1 MSREI
6 EAEQSQVESGPAGF
20 TIYRGS
26 EAAPYLG
33 SRRRGG
39 ADGNM
44 HPAIQRGLKLMY
56 ESGDSGG
63 ASVRVLFSSP
73 DLHVSYVWFKSGF
86 PLPLHSHDVDCL
98 YQILAGSVALGTEEL
113 AKGDSVFIPAGVP
126 YTMKPGAHGV
136 EFLEIRTTHDY
147 DTRYVAK
154 TDAYWD
160 KIAQMRQERAPI
172 WEQEQA
178 PYGLLGA
185 TPPTR

>member
-1 MSREI
+1 MD
-6 EAEQSQVESGPAGF
+6 ADQADGASGSTPF
-20 TIYRGS
+20 TIYRGQ

-33 SRRRGG
+33 ARRRGG
-39 ADGNM
+39 AEGND

-63 ASVRVLFSSP
+63 ATVRVLFSSP

-98 YQILAGSVALGTEEL
+98 YEIVAGTVDLGTEQL
-113 AKGDSVFIPAGVP
+113 AKGDGVFIPAGVP
-126 YTMKPGAHGV
+126 YTLKPGPDGV
-136 EFLEIRTTHDY
+136 EFLEIRTAHDY

-160 KIAQMRQERAPI
+160 KIAKTRKDRARIWTEER
-172 WEQEQA
+172 A
-178 PYGLLGA
+178 PYGLLDA
-185 TPPTR
+185 S

>member
-1 MSREI
+1 MNLEESDRQL
-6 EAEQSQVESGPAGF
+6 AEQTGPSGF

-33 SRRRGG
+33 ARRRGG
-39 ADGNM
+39 TGGNA

-63 ASVRVLFSSP
+63 ATVRELFSAP

-98 YQILAGSVALGTEEL
+98 YQILAGTVGLGTEEL

-126 YTMKPGAHGV
+126 YTMKPGPDGV
-136 EFLEIRTTHDY
+136 EFLEIRTAHDY
-147 DTRYVAK
+147 DTRYAAR

-160 KIAQMRQERAPI
+160 KIAQTRKERAPI
-172 WEQEQA
+172 WQQEQA
-178 PYGLLGA
+178 PYGLLAGVQ
-185 TPPTR
+185 PTR

>member
-1 MSREI
+1 MS
-6 EAEQSQVESGPAGF
+6 AQESDERRRGDGF
-20 TIYRGS
+20 TIARGS

-39 ADGNM
+39 VGDNA

-63 ASVRVLFSSP
+63 AKVRVLFSSP

-98 YQILAGSVALGTEEL
+98 YQIVAGTVGIGTEEL
-113 AKGDSVFIPAGVP
+113 AKGDSVFIPASVP
-126 YTMKPGAHGV
+126 YTMKPGPDGV
-136 EFLEIRTTHDY
+136 EFLEIRTSHDY
-147 DTRYVAK
+147 ETRYAAK

-160 KIAQMRQERAPI
+160 KIAQIRKERAPI
-172 WEQEQA
+172 WEQERA
-178 PYGLLGA
+178 PYGLIPEQ
-185 TPPTR
+185 PPAIG